1 MAGREGMARRKFQ
14 RETRERR
21 IKKLF
26 VIATEG
32 AKTEP
37 TYFKLFNRY
46 DYAVAVKCIA
56 GKDKSAPKYVL
67 KSMRDHI
74 VKNDLMEGDEAWLV
88 VDTDD
93 WREAD
98 LKALHVWSVSDS
110 SYGLAVSNPCFE
122 YWLLLHV
129 EGGKGAPDANE
140 CLRRLRKHIPHYDK
154 GNLCL
159 TALESGIADAVE
171 RVRKRDTLP
180 VADWPRKAGTT
191 VYRLV
196 GRFLDAALVR
206 V

>member
-1 MAGREGMARRKFQ
+1 MGRRNFQ
-14 RETRERR
+14 REMRERR

-46 DYAVAVKCIA
+46 GYAVAVKCIE
-56 GKDKSAPKYVL
+56 GKDKSAPKHVL

-74 VKNDLMEGDEAWLV
+74 EKNDLIEGDEAWLV
-88 VDTDD
+88 VDTDN

-98 LKALHVWSVSDS
+98 LKALHAWSTSEP

-122 YWLLLHV
+122 YWLLLHF
-129 EGGKGAPDANE
+129 EEAKGAPDANE
-140 CLRRLRKHIPHYDK
+140 CLHRLRKHMPHYDK
-154 GNLCL
+154 GNLDVV
-159 TALESGIADAVE
+159 ALEPGIADAVG
-171 RVRKRDTLP
+171 RARMRDTPP
-180 VADWPRKAGTT
+180 VEDWPRNAGST

-196 GRFLDAALVR
+196 ERLLDALAVR

>member
-1 MAGREGMARRKFQ
+1 MARRSFQ

-37 TYFKLFNRY
+37 TYFKLFNHY
-46 DYAVAVKCIA
+46 GYAVAVKCIA
-56 GKDKSAPKYVL
+56 AKDKSAPAHVL
-67 KSMRDHI
+67 KSMQDHI
-74 VKNDLMEGDEAWLV
+74 EKNDLMEGDEAWLV
-88 VDTDD
+88 SDTDN

-98 LKALHVWSVSDS
+98 LKALRAWSTCDT

-122 YWLLLHV
+122 YWLLLHF
-129 EGGKGAPDANE
+129 EDAKGGPDANE
-140 CLRRLRKHIPHYDK
+140 CLRRLRKHMPHYDK
-154 GNLCL
+154 GNLDIA
-159 TALESGIADAVE
+159 ALKVGIADAVE
-171 RVRKRDTLP
+171 RARKRDTPP

-196 GRFLDAALVR
+196 ERLLEAVGA
-206 V
+206 